1 MATEKHFTQILIKA
15 NGQPLPEPLMDAL
28 GEVVVDSSLYQ
39 PNMFSIVVRDPKIK
53 WVDDQD
59 YLAPGKEIEIKVQ
72 TGAEQGNLKGLL
84 MCGEIT
90 SLEPSFS
97 AQGRTTLLVRGYDKS
112 HRLHR
117 GKQTRT
123 FANLSI
129 AQIIKTIAEEADLIP
144 ELDATTVRYDYLLQ
158 NNQTN
163 MEFLLALAE
172 RVGFQVY
179 AAEGTLFFKK
189 STWSQGNGPEFE
201 LGETLSGFQPRL
213 STIRQ
218 TDRVTVKGWD
228 AKSKNRIMGQA
239 SPNSDLNQGGLEE
252 TGGATAKKIFRSTAE
267 SVLVNQ
273 PVFSAAE
280 AEALAARLSDDLSRE
295 FIQAE
300 GICRG
305 DPRVK
310 AGWFITL
317 KGLGQR
323 FSGHYFV
330 TSATHTYSAAGYETR
345 FTITGRHP
353 QTLRYLLRARDDRL
367 SAQPRLHGVVTGLV
381 TNLNDKFDLG
391 RVKVK
396 YNWLGDIESDWVRI
410 ASPMAGPDRGFFYLP
425 EINDEV
431 LVAFE
436 HGDMH
441 RPYIIG
447 VLWNSQDKPPK
458 SNTDVVG
465 GGKVNQRLVKS
476 RSGHQILLDDSSGG
490 EKIEIIDR
498 SGQKVVIDSQAQSIE
513 LSGGG
518 RKVTMRNGQVH
529 IT

>member
-280 AEALAARLSDDLSRE
+280 AEA
-295 FIQAE
+295 
-300 GICRG
+300 
-305 DPRVK
+305 
-310 AGWFITL
+310 
-317 KGLGQR
+317 
-323 FSGHYFV
+323 
-330 TSATHTYSAAGYETR
+330 
-345 FTITGRHP
+345 
-353 QTLRYLLRARDDRL
+353 
-367 SAQPRLHGVVTGLV
+367 
-381 TNLNDKFDLG
+381 
-391 RVKVK
+391 
-396 YNWLGDIESDWVRI
+396 
-410 ASPMAGPDRGFFYLP
+410 
-425 EINDEV
+425 
-431 LVAFE
+431 
-436 HGDMH
+436 
-441 RPYIIG
+441 
-447 VLWNSQDKPPK
+447 
-458 SNTDVVG
+458 
-465 GGKVNQRLVKS
+465 
-476 RSGHQILLDDSSGG
+476 
-490 EKIEIIDR
+490 
-498 SGQKVVIDSQAQSIE
+498 
-513 LSGGG
+513 
-518 RKVTMRNGQVH
+518 
-529 IT
+529 

>member
-1 MATEKHFTQILIKA
+1 
-15 NGQPLPEPLMDAL
+15 
-28 GEVVVDSSLYQ
+28 
-39 PNMFSIVVRDPKIK
+39 
-53 WVDDQD
+53 
-59 YLAPGKEIEIKVQ
+59 
-72 TGAEQGNLKGLL
+72 
-84 MCGEIT
+84 
-90 SLEPSFS
+90 
-97 AQGRTTLLVRGYDKS
+97 
-112 HRLHR
+112 
-117 GKQTRT
+117 
-123 FANLSI
+123 
-129 AQIIKTIAEEADLIP
+129 
-144 ELDATTVRYDYLLQ
+144 
-158 NNQTN
+158 
-163 MEFLLALAE
+163 
-172 RVGFQVY
+172 
-179 AAEGTLFFKK
+179 
-189 STWSQGNGPEFE
+189 
-201 LGETLSGFQPRL
+201 
-213 STIRQ
+213 
-218 TDRVTVKGWD
+218 
-228 AKSKNRIMGQA
+228 
-239 SPNSDLNQGGLEE
+239 
-252 TGGATAKKIFRSTAE
+252 
-267 SVLVNQ
+267 
-273 PVFSAAE
+273 
-280 AEALAARLSDDLSRE
+280 
-295 FIQAE
+295 
-300 GICRG
+300 
-305 DPRVK
+305 
-310 AGWFITL
+310 
-317 KGLGQR
+317 
-323 FSGHYFV
+323 
-330 TSATHTYSAAGYETR
+330 
-345 FTITGRHP
+345 
-353 QTLRYLLRARDDRL
+353 LRYLLRARDDRL

-447 VLWNSQDKPPK
+447 VLWRSQDKPPK